1 MVMPIKKKT
10 EKKFVSMSKYDLK
23 TYRITF
29 TCCEEGLNAIRD
41 EIIGYGTIE
50 EEEVEVDV

>member
-1 MVMPIKKKT
+1 MPIKKKT